1 MKTTLSMPA
10 AAGARS
16 RAAGRLWQWLVLWL
30 SLRGER
36 RALLSLDARMLADLG
51 LTQADLRR
59 EAARA
64 PWDVP
69 EARRPKGGARRQ

>member
-10 AAGARS
+10 STGTRS
-16 RAAGRLWQWLVLWL
+16 RAVGRLRQQLALWL

-36 RALLSLDARMLADLG
+36 RALLSLDPRMLADLG

-59 EAARA
+59 EAARP

-69 EARRPKGGARRQ
+69 EARRLRGGPRRD